1 MMLPGFFQGQNSVC
15 SQFNHVDAVQR
26 SGAAHFVANRQ
37 HWLTAGAVI
46 RRNERQAFRSKITGH
61 TRLQIRLGYRKISI
75 IQILDKL
82 RILVISNVVDHDA
95 ANSLQ
100 SNKRESLAIDYA
112 YGSGPLSSDRLSK
125 EFSSLLPLKL
135 SGIRLAVTRSNSLP
149 LSKTRWPSA
158 LQILN
163 ERAP

>member
-1 MMLPGFFQGQNSVC
+1 MMLPGLFQGQNSVC
-15 SQFNHVDAVQR
+15 SQFNYVDAVQR
-26 SGAAHFVANRQ
+26 RGAAHFVANRQ

-61 TRLQIRLGYRKISI
+61 TRLQIRLGYQKISI

-82 RILVISNVVDHDA
+82 RILGISNVVDHDA

-112 YGSGPLSSDRLSK
+112 YGHRLRLRALVVRSIVEGIFVIVAVEVVGDQASGDSF
-125 EFSSLLPLKL
+125 EFAAAVENT
-135 SGIRLAVTRSNSLP
+135 LAF
-149 LSKTRWPSA
+149 SA
-158 LQILN
+158 PDT
-163 ERAP
+163 E